1 MIVHF
6 TLLLLYLYGIFAG
19 GRLVKGTAKNVVFIL
34 VNMTLFFLNQLTPWP
49 IWGTLAILFVTEVF
63 LYYYSETVFGENW
76 LSPFIYGGW
85 LLLMNLTLQ
94 SGGWLTE
101 TVAVILMLEL
111 LFLGLSYKRNYLRV
125 WNAGAVTLVYALLI
139 YADLRILVTSPF
151 VLIAIATLVFALL
164 ETTLRGY
171 EKGFLH
177 TTKEL
182 REQMLSQQYHEIQAI
197 YLNMR
202 GWRHDYHNHIQV
214 LKATLDQ
221 NQVETARGYLDGIE
235 DALRKVD
242 TYVKSGNVMADA
254 IINSKLTL
262 AEQKH
267 IQITCDAFLPDDLF
281 ISDVDLCTILG
292 NLLDNAIESCDK
304 VAKSERFVRIY
315 LAMQKEQLYLSI
327 QNAALEEMDFEQK
340 HFISTKRGN
349 HGLGIKRVA
358 AVVNKWNGY
367 ISLNQEPGVFAT
379 EIMIPNK

>member
-6 TLLLLYLYGIFAG
+6 TLLILYLYGMFAS
-19 GRLVKGTAKNVVFIL
+19 GRLVKGAGKNAVFVL
-34 VNMTLFFLNQLTPWP
+34 VAIALFFLSHLTPWP
-49 IWGTLAILFVTEVF
+49 IWGTFAIIFVTEVF
-63 LYYYSETVFGENW
+63 LYYYSETAFGENW

-85 LLLMNLTLQ
+85 LLLMNLTLRTN
-94 SGGWLTE
+94 GWLTE
-101 TVAVILMLEL
+101 TVAIILMLEL

-125 WNAGAVTLVYALLI
+125 WNAGAVTSVYALLI
-139 YADLRILVTSPF
+139 YANLRALVTSPF
-151 VLIAIATLVFALL
+151 ILIAVATLVFALL

-221 NQVETARGYLDGIE
+221 NQVETARSYLDGIE

-242 TYVKSGNVMADA
+242 TYVRSGNVMADA

-262 AEQKH
+262 AEQKN

-281 ISDVDLCTILG
+281 INDVDLCTILG

-304 VAKSERFVRIY
+304 VTASERFVRIY

-367 ISLNQEPGVFAT
+367 ISLNQEPGVFAA